1 MRGGKILL
9 HKEDVLNN
17 NRIPSSFC
25 LVVTLVLCTILV
37 LCYQDLEKEE
47 IYINRYVGYIF
58 KIGESLLKI
67 VFVFTIN
74 MGKEKGMGQDKK
86 PAIIKLIISLVTII
100 AFGGVSIGL
109 AYLVLKSDNEV
120 KTHIVVSG
128 NVEAKLY
135 LKELKQDVFDGE
147 GKITNETIDLSTLKD
162 KDGNY
167 LVPDKEKGVNLENYN
182 GKIFNNVKI
191 VPTME
196 GSATFYLYNTGS
208 YAFEYS
214 IETSKTAYKADGT
227 LDSSAEIL
235 SQVEWT
241 ITKPESNQVSVK
253 NGIEITV
260 SYKFNDLSD
269 NNLAADESMDFD
281 ILFKLSSVK
290 KY

>member
-1 MRGGKILL
+1 M

-37 LCYQDLEKEE
+37 RCYQDLEKEE
-47 IYINRYVGYIF
+47 IYINRYIGYNF
-58 KIGESLLKI
+58 KIGERLLKI
-67 VFVFTIN
+67 IFVFTIN
-74 MGKEKGMGQDKK
+74 IGKEQNMGQDKK

-135 LKELKQDVFDGE
+135 LKELKQDIFDGE

-227 LDSSAEIL
+227 QDSSAEIL